1 MPHDTATQRHHE
13 YDVYCE
19 HSIYSEQC
27 LMTQLH
33 KDTMNMMCSEHS
45 IYSEQCL
52 MTQLHKD
59 TMNMMCIVNI
69 VSIVNNA
76 S

>member
-33 KDTMNMMCSEHS
+33 KDTMNMMC
-45 IYSEQCL
+45 
-52 MTQLHKD
+52 
-59 TMNMMCIVNI
+59 IVNI